1 MSPDIDCFFF
11 PELTFRSWFLLFC
24 SVFKDLFFAPFRVPD
39 YITTSLCPLQ
49 AFFLSFFYQ
58 CRSPLAPVYISKY
71 PPLMSNLFF
80 TFFTL
85 YKYLFILSIS
95 IYIYITKSINYFKF
109 SETLFLLCSYFFYIL
124 YDISLLHMKCYNIS
138 SNVFFYFHVLKI
150 FMKISCKNNL
160 FVYNTCI
167 RVHILNTRGREV
179 YEKT

>member
-80 TFFTL
+80 TFFDFLLKIKKTTVL
-85 YKYLFILSIS
+85 NLLLFVLVAFLV
-95 IYIYITKSINYFKF
+95 ITKMIQAMPF
-109 SETLFLLCSYFFYIL
+109 SPIHYT
-124 YDISLLHMKCYNIS
+124 N
-138 SNVFFYFHVLKI
+138 
-150 FMKISCKNNL
+150 
-160 FVYNTCI
+160 
-167 RVHILNTRGREV
+167 
-179 YEKT
+179 